1 MLTRLDH
8 PIIAVRD
15 LEQGVRVYER
25 LGFEVVRGG
34 RNPGLGTCNALIRF
48 GLDYLELLSV
58 DDRSACLAHHPRG
71 GELLAYLDAQPG
83 GLLSFV
89 VASDA
94 LDADLASAR
103 AHGFDLPG
111 EPVPMQRLRP
121 DGTVLRW
128 RLLIP
133 GERAFRQP
141 WPLLIE
147 WHTPDA
153 QRLAWEP
160 PGTHPNG
167 ALRVTGLAV
176 QVRSLSDAVNL
187 YSTQLGVPVQLADGR
202 AIARLPGCPIHLLVA
217 DEAVGLYEVRIG
229 VRSPEVAR
237 RVVDAVGARLVFEE
251 VAE

>member
-15 LEQGVRVYER
+15 LEAAMAVYAQ
-25 LGFEVVRGG
+25 LGFSVVVGG

-48 GLDYLELLSV
+48 GLEYLELLSV

-71 GELLAYLDAQPG
+71 SELLAYLDAQPG

-94 LDADLASAR
+94 LDADLAAAR

-111 EPVPMQRLRP
+111 EPVAMQRLRP

-128 RLLIP
+128 HLLIP
-133 GERAFRQP
+133 GVRAFRQA

-160 PGTHPNG
+160 PGVHPNG
-167 ALRVTGLAV
+167 AMGVTGLV
-176 QVRSLSDAVNL
+176 LQVRSVADAVKL
-187 YSTQLGVPVQLADGR
+187 YGDQLGLPVQGR
-202 AIARLPGCPIHLLVA
+202 TVVLPGCPIELLA
-217 DEAVGLYEVRIG
+217 GEDVGMCEVRIG

-237 RVVDAVGARLVFEE
+237 RVVDAVGARLVFEPD
-251 VAE
+251 AQ